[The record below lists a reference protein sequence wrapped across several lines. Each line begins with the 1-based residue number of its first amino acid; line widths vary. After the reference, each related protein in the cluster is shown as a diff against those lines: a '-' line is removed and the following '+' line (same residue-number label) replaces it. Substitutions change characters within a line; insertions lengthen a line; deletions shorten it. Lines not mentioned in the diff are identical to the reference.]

1 MKQFNDICP
10 VCSMQTEAEISTVEN
25 AKMYFHFC
33 SEQCRETFV
42 AHPRLY
48 SAKAGRIAKERSE
61 ILKRRTMRLAEP
73 LNNEVIDLLVP
84 VVKKLMGVKEVLI
97 AGNKV
102 NITYD
107 LLQVTEEKI
116 EKVLRE
122 VGVQL
127 GGEWLERLRRGWVHD
142 CEEIELDNLAAPPT
156 RSYQYTPS
164 KV

>member
-1 MKQFNDICP
+1 MTPFNDICP
-10 VCSMQTEAEISTVEN
+10 VCGMHAEAAISSVEY

-42 AHPRLY
+42 LHPRLY
-48 SAKAGRIAKERSE
+48 STKVGEKSKERFE
-61 ILKRRTMRLAEP
+61 ILKQRTMRLAEP
-73 LNNEVIDLLVP
+73 LSNEVIDLLIP
-84 VVKKLMGVKEVLI
+84 EVKKLMGVRGIVI
-97 AGNKV
+97 VGNKI

-116 EKVLRE
+116 QQVLCE

-127 GGEWLERLRRGWVHD
+127 GGDWLERLRRAWVHD
-142 CEEIELDNLAAPPT
+142 CEEIELDNLAAPPV
-156 RSYQYTPS
+156 RSYNYTPP